1 MSKPQPIAAAN
12 WKCNGSQQSLSEL
25 IDLFNSTSI
34 NHDVQCVVASTFVH
48 LAMTKERLS
57 HPKFVIAA
65 QNAIAKSGAFTGEVS
80 LPILKDFGVNWIVL
94 GHSERRAYYGET
106 NEIVADKVAAAVA
119 SGFMVIACI
128 GETLQERESG
138 RTAVVVLTQIAAI
151 AKKLKKADWAKVVI
165 AYEAVWAIGTGKVAT
180 PQQAQEAHALIR
192 SWVSSKIG
200 ADVAGELRILY
211 GGSVNGKNARTLYQ
225 QRDVNGFLVG
235 GASLKPE
242 FVDIIKATQ

>member
-12 WKCNGSQQSLSEL
+12 WKCSGSPDSLSEL

-65 QNAIAKSGAFTGEVS
+65 QNAGNADALAS
-80 LPILKDFGVNWIVL
+80 LKDFGVNWIVL
-94 GHSERRAYYGET
+94 GHSERRWYYGET

-165 AYEAVWAIGTGKVAT
+165 AYEPVWAIGTGKVAT